1 MNKLAGALVLAL
13 VVAAPLA
20 ISTSA
25 VQAATV
31 KSHPQMT
38 QSAKKTH
45 HTTKHHRTN
54 HTTTRN
60 HK

>member
-1 MNKLAGALVLAL
+1 MKKLAGALVLAL

-38 QSAKKTH
+38 KSTKKTH
-45 HTTKHHRTN
+45 HTVKHHRVR
-54 HTTTRN
+54 HTTNRN